1 MNKRDRIELYKGK
14 LNEIEIDY
22 CEKLKQA
29 KIEDNQDKI
38 ITLFFELNILRQF
51 YKKKLK

>member
-1 MNKRDRIELYKGK
+1 MNKRDRIELYKVK
-14 LNEIEIDY
+14 LNEVEIDY
-22 CEKLKQA
+22 CEKLRQA

-38 ITLFFELNILRQF
+38 MTLFFELNILRQF